1 MARIPLRNN
10 ARLILASTL
19 GVLALFLAMD
29 ALLRTSRDYAPDFLA
44 SVLLYGLTV
53 LNLTLLLVLVLILGR
68 NLARALMER
77 RRGVLGA
84 RFRLRLVLVF
94 LSMAVLPSVLLVIV
108 GSDLIQQTIDRW
120 FNVDV
125 ERLLSSS
132 QALGVA
138 LRQAQTDRSR
148 VGAQLLARELEA
160 RRLLEPAG
168 QGLLRRTVERRARE
182 LRLDMVDVVTP
193 LGEILAVMDP
203 RLPSAGGD
211 AVSGEALA
219 EAALRTGRDVE
230 AAVPFAGGE
239 LLQVAVPVRGADG
252 RPAGAVVVSSYSPAE
267 LVAEGREVQE
277 RYTKFRKTQAFK
289 EPIKAVYLSIY
300 LLAALLILFGA
311 VWLSMYLARRITV
324 PLRLVSEGAERI
336 ASGERGVRVSFP
348 AGNDEFA
355 ALIGSFNRMSER
367 LQRSEEEIELSRQG
381 LARKNRQLEERQQL
395 VETVLESVGTG
406 IVVVDGDGG
415 LRAVNAAA
423 LRLLDLEP
431 EAVGRPADEAL
442 GGEERAAVLDMVRRQ
457 LGGPAGR
464 QERELIL
471 PIRGRDRHL
480 AVTVSPLPRPSGPP
494 VGVVVVLDDL
504 TPLMRAQ
511 KVAAWGEV
519 ARKLAHEIKNP
530 LTPIQ
535 LSAQRI
541 RKSWLRS
548 SPDFEQVLAE
558 CTGAIVQ
565 EVEALKNLV
574 DEFAQF
580 ARLPAANLAP
590 AWLHEVIEQTLSLY
604 EGLFTEV
611 RIERRLDPA
620 LPRLRLDAEQF
631 KRVLINLIDNAI
643 EAMERNGRVLLETE
657 YDAAEGRARLRVA
670 DDGPGIPAA
679 DRERLFVP
687 HFSTKKRGSG
697 LGLSIVARI
706 VQEHH
711 GTIRVEDNVPRGAC
725 FVIELPA

>member
-10 ARLILASTL
+10 ARLVLASAL
-19 GVLALFLAMD
+19 GALALFLAMD
-29 ALLRTSRDYAPDFLA
+29 ALLRTSRDFAPDFLA
-44 SVLLYGLTV
+44 SVLLYALTV
-53 LNLTLLLVLVLILGR
+53 LNLALLLVLVLILGR
-68 NLARALMER
+68 NLARVLMER

-84 RFRLRLVLVF
+84 RFRLRLALVF
-94 LSMAVLPSVLLVIV
+94 LSMAVLPSLLLVIV
-108 GSDLIQQTIDRW
+108 GSDLIRQTIDRW

-138 LRQAQTDRSR
+138 LRQAQGDRSR
-148 VGAQLLARELEA
+148 VGAQVLARELET
-160 RRLLEPAG
+160 RRLLEPG
-168 QGLLRRTVERRARE
+168 GPTGLRRTVERRARA
-182 LRLDMVDVVTP
+182 LRLDRVDVFAP
-193 LGEILAVMDP
+193 QGELLAVLDP
-203 RLPSAGGD
+203 RLPGAGAAGG
-211 AVSGEALA
+211 AGEALA
-219 EAALRTGRDVE
+219 ETALQSGRDVE
-230 AAVPFAGGE
+230 AAAPFAGGE
-239 LLQVAVPVRGADG
+239 LAQVAVPVRGADG
-252 RPAGAVVVSSYSPAE
+252 RPVGAVVVSSFTPAE
-267 LVAEGREVQE
+267 LLAESQE
-277 RYTKFRKTQAFK
+277 IQRRYTKFRQTQAFK

-300 LLAALLILFGA
+300 GLAALLILFGA

-336 ASGERGVRVSFP
+336 ASGERGVRVEFP

-367 LQRSEEEIELSRQG
+367 LKHSEEEIELSRQG
-381 LARKNRQLEERQQL
+381 LARKNRQLEERQHL
-395 VETVLESVGTG
+395 IETVVESVGTG
-406 IVVVDGDGG
+406 IVVVSGDGR

-423 LRLLDLEP
+423 FRLLDLP
-431 EAVGRPADEAL
+431 DEAVGQDAEQAL
-442 GGEERAAVLDMVRRQ
+442 PGDERAPVLAMLRRQ
-457 LGGPAGR
+457 LAPREGQAPAGR
-464 QERELIL
+464 QQRDLL
-471 PIRGRDRHL
+471 LTLGGRDRHL
-480 AVTVSPLPRPSGPP
+480 SVTVAPLQAGAL
-494 VGVVVVLDDL
+494 VVLDDL
-504 TPLMRAQ
+504 TSLMRAQ

-535 LSAQRI
+535 LSAQRV
-541 RKSWLRS
+541 RKAYVRAA
-548 SPDFEQVLAE
+548 PDFERVLGE
-558 CTGAIVQ
+558 CTEAIVR

-580 ARLPAANLAP
+580 ARLPAASLAP
-590 AWLHEVIEQTLSLY
+590 ASLHEVVEQTLSLY
-604 EGLFTEV
+604 EGLFADV
-611 RIERRLDPA
+611 VFERRFDPG
-620 LPRLRLDAEQF
+620 LPRVRLDVDQF

-643 EAMERNGRVLLETE
+643 EAMDRRGRVVLQTE
-657 YDAAEGRARLRVA
+657 HEAAAGRVRLRVA
-670 DDGPGIPAA
+670 DDGPGIAPE

-711 GTIRVEDNVPRGAC
+711 GSLRVEDQQPRGAS